1 MRDRKVNLLNF
12 KENKEA
18 YRSFV
23 LMFKDEID
31 DDGVRNADCLVR
43 WAEGEGEPDF
53 EYGNSG
59 HIEECVETVLRAL
72 GKDCEFVPAGF
83 ESEGI
88 SFPGQ
93 ANDVILIKS

>member
-1 MRDRKVNLLNF
+1 MRGKKIELPKF
-12 KENKEA
+12 TENKEA
-18 YRSFV
+18 YRAFV
-23 LMFKDEID
+23 LMFEEEID

-43 WAEGEGEPDF
+43 WAKEGGDVDF

-59 HIEECVETVLRAL
+59 HIEECVETVLIAL
-72 GKDCEFVPAGF
+72 GKDCEFVPTGF

-93 ANDVILIKS
+93 KNDIIIVF